1 MNLDLQ
7 PEFILFL
14 DRGMSVNLL
23 VAELQ
28 ELVVPF
34 VRHDDI
40 FPQNTPD
47 IVWLTAVGKAGWFV
61 LTADQRI
68 RYNPLEKQALLA
80 GGVGSFILVAKNLP
94 GRQIAASIVRALPAM
109 RAFAARTPRPFI
121 AKIYADGRVQAL
133 QVS

>member
-47 IVWLTAVGKAGWFV
+47 TVWLTAVGKAGWFV

-68 RYNPLEKQALLA
+68 RYNPLGETSAAGRGRRQLYSGGKELA
-80 GGVGSFILVAKNLP
+80 
-94 GRQIAASIVRALPAM
+94 
-109 RAFAARTPRPFI
+109 RPPNS
-121 AKIYADGRVQAL
+121 G
-133 QVS
+133 